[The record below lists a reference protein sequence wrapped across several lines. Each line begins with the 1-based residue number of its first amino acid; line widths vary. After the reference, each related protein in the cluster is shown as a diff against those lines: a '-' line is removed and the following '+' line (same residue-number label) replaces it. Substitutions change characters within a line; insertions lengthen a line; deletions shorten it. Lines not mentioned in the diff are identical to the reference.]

1 MRRHVSKLIFIVVL
15 AAAGLFVFIT
25 SDTLP
30 ERVASHFGSSGAAD
44 SYMSRSGYVTSML
57 IFVLGLPLV
66 TTGCMTLVFRSATT
80 SLNIPNR
87 DYWLAPERRAD
98 AVAFLNRHSMR
109 FGAFLAVFLSYMHWL
124 VVRANFLQPPQLSNG
139 AIYVGLALFC
149 FDVHG
154 VDGVALDRVS
164 KASIAHMDVFAR
176 CHGSHR
182 T

>member
-1 MRRHVSKLIFIVVL
+1 MLTTMRHHVSKLIFIVVL

-25 SDTLP
+25 SDALP

-139 AIYVGLALFC
+139 AIYVGLALF
-149 FDVHG
+149 
-154 VDGVALDRVS
+154 ALTLMGWT
-164 KASIAHMDVFAR
+164 AWLWIAFR
-176 CHGSHR
+176 QPQ
-182 T
+182 